1 MAKRRRHDLAAAF
14 GYALQGLAAAWRS
27 EPNVRIHALL
37 AAAALA
43 LGALLGLPLAGW
55 ALIVFAITLVVS
67 AELMNAAVESVVDLV
82 SPGEHPLAKRAKDI
96 AAGAVLVAAAGAAV
110 IGVLVV
116 VWALSRPGG
125 GHGGV
130 L

>member
-14 GYALQGLAAAWRS
+14 GYAFEGLAAAWRS

-37 AAAALA
+37 AAAALGVCA
-43 LGALLGLPLAGW
+43 WLRLPLAGW
-55 ALIVFAITLVVS
+55 ALVVFAIALVVS
-67 AELMNAAVESVVDLV
+67 AELMNAALETVVDLV
-82 SPGEHPLAKRAKDI
+82 SPEEHPLAKRAKDV
-96 AAGAVLVAAAGAAV
+96 AAGAVLVAAAGAAAV
-110 IGVLVV
+110 GVLVV
-116 VWALSRPGG
+116 VWALARPGG